1 MGTGMPTFVWQTIP
15 HAQDLQA
22 QIRSNLVNFWPIV
35 VQSKNIMAG
44 GLLSLK
50 KVGSGWMNMSLDDH
64 AQKIWKWA
72 SKKLPFPSLS
82 RDRFILCECD
92 TYEFLK
98 CNVPMLCHINSFY
111 FLTIAISKLKNSF
124 LLLDA
129 SYIIWKLHPFNA
141 LHKNCI
147 HHLD

>member
-22 QIRSNLVNFWPIV
+22 QIRSDLVNFWPLV
-35 VQSKNIMAG
+35 VQSKNIMAW
-44 GLLSLK
+44 GLLSLEK
-50 KVGSGWMNMSLDDH
+50 IGLNMCLDDH

-92 TYEFLK
+92 MYEFLK
-98 CNVPMLCHINSFY
+98 CNVPMLCHINLFY